1 VYWAGGGSHI
11 VAENTTLIFPAGAA
25 VPVVDG
31 AVARNAAWLRPEDAG
46 VDDMVTT
53 YSLMFA
59 TFLGTMGL
67 PHVLVRFY
75 TNPDGRA
82 ARRTALHVLLL
93 LGVFYLFPTIFG
105 ALSRLY
111 IPQLLVTGRTDAA
124 VLLLPSAM
132 LNNPLGSVLSAVTA
146 AGAFAAFLATSAGL
160 VVCVAGVLAT
170 DVLAGRV
177 RDFRLATAFVVV
189 VPLVLALGANT
200 LDVSQAVVLAFAMAA
215 STFCPLLVLG
225 IWWRGLT
232 APGAAAGLLVGGGL
246 ALASTL
252 TTVFSV
258 HRAWMSPL
266 LLQPAVVSVPAA
278 FVTMVVVSKATRR
291 HVPPDVSRILLRLH
305 APDPLGFVQDRAVQR
320 FGSAEEKRDS
330 LEHSHGRHRK

>member
-1 VYWAGGGSHI
+1 MHSV
-11 VAENTTLIFPAGAA
+11 EQNTTLIFPAGAV
-25 VPVVDG
+25 VPVVHD

-46 VDDMVTT
+46 VNDVIKT
-53 YSLMFA
+53 YSLIFA

-75 TNPDGRA
+75 TNPDGRS

-111 IPQLLVTGRTDAA
+111 IPQLLVTGTTDAA

-132 LNNPLGSVLSAVTA
+132 LNNPLGSVLSAITA

-160 VVCVAGVLAT
+160 VVCVAGVLST
-170 DVLAGRV
+170 DLLSGRV
-177 RDFRLATAFVVV
+177 RDFRLATAFVGV
-189 VPLVLALGANT
+189 VPLVLALLANT
-200 LDVSQAVVLAFAMAA
+200 MDVSQAVGLAFATAA
-215 STFCPLLVLG
+215 STFCPLLLLG

-246 ALASTL
+246 ALASTA
-252 TTVFSV
+252 TTVFFAHS
-258 HRAWMSPL
+258 AWMTPL
-266 LLQPAVVSVPAA
+266 LMQPAVVTVPAA

-305 APDPLGFVQDRAVQR
+305 APDPLGFMQDRDVQR
-320 FGSAEEKRDS
+320 FGSAEEKRDR
-330 LEHSHGRHRK
+330 LRDSHGRHRK